1 MKKDIILLIIKLV
14 GCVIILGCLVSCYL
28 VSASK
33 LISKGKVLELIIST
47 AVGLAIGAG
56 IVFLD
61 KLSNKKR
68 NNK

>member
-1 MKKDIILLIIKLV
+1 MKKDIVLLIIKLV
-14 GCVIILGCLVSCYL
+14 GCVIILGCLVSCYI

-33 LISKGKVLELIIST
+33 LISKGNVLELIISS
-47 AVGLAIGAG
+47 VIGLAIGAG
-56 IVFLD
+56 IAFLD